1 MPECTG
7 KRPKV
12 KICGI
17 TNLEDAREASD
28 LGAEL
33 LGVVMDPASPR
44 HGSQATVEEIAILG
58 KEIVGVYTS
67 MDMLRSSQLKE
78 DTVQLHFEHSPDDIK
93 EVKASLGKRVVSVV
107 FLNDASDAIS
117 RINRYSSA
125 GSDYILVEKKG
136 ISSSLPELRT
146 ILKDFDVGISGG
158 IGTENIRSLAGLKPA
173 FVDLSSSLESLPGKK
188 DHRKMRD
195 FFLELEGST

>member
-1 MPECTG
+1 
-7 KRPKV
+7 
-12 KICGI
+12 
-17 TNLEDAREASD
+17 
-28 LGAEL
+28 
-33 LGVVMDPASPR
+33 
-44 HGSQATVEEIAILG
+44 
-58 KEIVGVYTS
+58 
-67 MDMLRSSQLKE
+67 
-78 DTVQLHFEHSPDDIK
+78 
-93 EVKASLGKRVVSVV
+93 VV